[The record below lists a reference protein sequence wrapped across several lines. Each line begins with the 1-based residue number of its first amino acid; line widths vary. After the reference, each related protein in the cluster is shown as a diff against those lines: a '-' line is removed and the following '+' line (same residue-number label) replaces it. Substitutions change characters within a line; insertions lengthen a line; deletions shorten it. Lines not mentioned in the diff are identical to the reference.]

1 MAINIYDYRETRYYA
16 GYPGK
21 GNDAWGWYIT
31 TNAAEDDFSFAPFG
45 SRELMTHVMKEL
57 KEKIKKLPNLVFEK
71 ADDHVLEAAAVLVMS
86 FASGTL
92 DQHEWTLDVLSVL
105 MEKAQYDALL
115 DATDDLS
122 DWVETQDVI
131 GDNTSVIQ

>member
-31 TNAAEDDFSFAPFG
+31 NGTEDDFSFAPFG
-45 SRELMTHVMKEL
+45 SRKLMTHVMKEL
-57 KEKIKKLPNLVFEK
+57 KEKIKALSTFVK
-71 ADDHVLEAAAVLVMS
+71 ADDRTLETAAILVMT
-86 FASGTL
+86 FALGTL
-92 DQHEWTLDVLSVL
+92 DQHEWAVNVLYKLV
-105 MEKAQYDALL
+105 ETAQYDELM